1 MGKMIYLVS
10 NTPYSDNDIVW
21 LNLCKIKFFKFDVNL
36 NKFDAIIVTSK
47 NSINALKFNSIALA
61 DILVFAIGKATAL
74 ACKEFGFTQIYEAKN
89 SHGSDFGAE
98 ILSSLRDKKVLFI
111 KAKETISNLDIYFSQ
126 NGVDITAVDGYENLI
141 LNIKDI
147 KKPKPNSTIIFTS
160 PMNVRAFIQNFGWDK
175 SYQAVAIGKA
185 TANALN
191 SHCNPIISNSQ
202 TIKECV
208 ALAKSLDNRWS
219 KE

>member
-1 MGKMIYLVS
+1 MIYLVS

-21 LNLCKIKFFKFDVNL
+21 LNLCKIRFFNFNVNV

-89 SHGSDFGAE
+89 SHGSEFGAE
-98 ILSSLRDKKVLFI
+98 ILDKLYGKKVLFI
-111 KAKETISNLDIYFSQ
+111 KAKETVSNLDIYFSQ
-126 NGVDITAVDGYENLI
+126 NGIDITVVDGYENLI
-141 LNIKDI
+141 LYPNDI
-147 KKPKPNSTIIFTS
+147 KKPEPNSTIIFTS
-160 PMNVRAFIQNFGWDK
+160 PMNVRAFIQNFSWND

-185 TANALN
+185 TASTLA
-191 SHCNPIISNSQ
+191 SYCTPIISNSQ
-202 TIKECV
+202 SLKSCIE
-208 ALAKSLDNRWS
+208 LAKSLDNSWC
-219 KE
+219 K